1 MHTWLS
7 ELDQF
12 TQPRIHRIS
21 DLQDSNLRINRRTE
35 RIDGEGNH
43 LLYDANSIEIMLI
56 VVYIVTAYKVF
67 VDAEVPIRPREV

>member
-21 DLQDSNLRINRRTE
+21 DLQDSNLWINRRTKKIDSDGE
-35 RIDGEGNH
+35 RI
-43 LLYDANSIEIMLI
+43 LQTSLKYDKLSNLARFTEEFS
-56 VVYIVTAYKVF
+56 
-67 VDAEVPIRPREV
+67 

>member
-12 TQPRIHRIS
+12 TQPIIYRIS
-21 DLQDSNLRINRRTE
+21 DLQDSNLWINRRTE

-67 VDAEVPIRPREV
+67 VDTEVPIRPREV

>member
-67 VDAEVPIRPREV
+67 VDAEVPI